1 MLPVRPSK
9 LSGLAWNLAQ
19 YFQRAATLEVGHRV
33 RVCKLLSPL
42 AGSVG
47 TIVEVVSHDSYG
59 PYLVQFEDG
68 FRFRYQRHELT
79 VLTNP
84 SDSAI
89 QKR

>member
-19 YFQRAATLEVGHRV
+19 YFHRVTTLEVGDRV
-33 RVCKLLSPL
+33 RVCKPLSPL
-42 AGSVG
+42 AGTSG
-47 TIVEVVSHDSYG
+47 TIVEVVSNDAYG

-68 FRFRYQRHELT
+68 FRFRYQQHELI

-89 QKR
+89 QER